1 MRLPLKRETAEL
13 EQRRREGAKQ
23 MDKSKVKILVVDDEQ
38 GLCAGVQEALRREGY
53 VVDATTDAPAALKL
67 AEQRLYNLVISDIK
81 MPGLS
86 GLELLT
92 RVRAHSR
99 DTLFIL
105 MTAYGTVESAVEAM
119 KQGAYDYLPKPID
132 MKRLRALVQKA
143 LEFQAVVAE
152 NNELRL
158 RLQTRAEPGLLVG
171 ESEAMR
177 AVARLIEE
185 VANSDVTVLIEGESG
200 TGKEIVARSIHA
212 QSARRDRPF
221 ISVNCAALA
230 EQLLEA
236 ELFGHVKGAFTGAV
250 ANKPGRFQ
258 LADGGTLFLDE
269 IGDLSPKGQGDLLR
283 VLEDGA
289 FRMVGGSELIRV
301 NVRVIAAT
309 NKKLQEAVAE
319 GKFRED
325 LFYRLQIVP
334 IVMPPL
340 RERAEDI
347 PLLVERFFEQF
358 AAKHKRRRKRMS
370 AEALQ
375 LCQRFPWPGNVRQLR
390 NVIERLVITCREVEV
405 EVDASAG
412 FPARLRPQHDHLHRA
427 AGHAA
432 GGGGEAADPPDADA
446 RDEQPRGS
454 RAGAGHQPPRAA
466 IQAQAVR
473 AAGKP
478 GHSHPARRGTGPG
491 ALVLNRANN
500 QHTGR
505 RMRACDKPPVG
516 RVPSRGAI
524 AAAKRWNSLND
535 QAGGTG
541 KSRLRVCS
549 GTTAV
554 P

>member
-1 MRLPLKRETAEL
+1 
-13 EQRRREGAKQ
+13 

-38 GLCAGVQEALRREGY
+38 GLCAGLQEALQREGY
-53 VVDATTDAPAALKL
+53 VVDAMTDAPAALKL
-67 AEQRLYNLVISDIK
+67 RQQRLYNLVISDIK

-86 GLELLT
+86 GLELLAQ
-92 RVRAHSR
+92 VRATNR

-105 MTAYGTVESAVEAM
+105 MTAYGTVENAVEAM

-132 MKRLRALVQKA
+132 MKRLRVLVEKA

-152 NNELRL
+152 NNELRQ
-158 RLQTRAEPGLLVG
+158 RLQTQSEPNMLVG

-177 AVARLIEE
+177 AVARLVEE

-212 QSARRDRPF
+212 QSARRQRPF

-283 VLEDGA
+283 VLEDSA

-309 NKKLQEAVAE
+309 NKNLQESVAA

-334 IVMPPL
+334 ILTPPL

-347 PLLVERFFEQF
+347 PLLIERFFENF
-358 AAKHKRRRKRMS
+358 SAKSSVSMKTSTLMG
-370 AEALQ
+370 L
-375 LCQRFPWPGNVRQLR
+375 
-390 NVIERLVITCREVEV
+390 
-405 EVDASAG
+405 
-412 FPARLRPQHDHLHRA
+412 AR
-427 AGHAA
+427 
-432 GGGGEAADPPDADA
+432 
-446 RDEQPRGS
+446 
-454 RAGAGHQPPRAA
+454 
-466 IQAQAVR
+466 
-473 AAGKP
+473 
-478 GHSHPARRGTGPG
+478 
-491 ALVLNRANN
+491 
-500 QHTGR
+500 
-505 RMRACDKPPVG
+505 
-516 RVPSRGAI
+516 
-524 AAAKRWNSLND
+524 
-535 QAGGTG
+535 
-541 KSRLRVCS
+541 
-549 GTTAV
+549 
-554 P
+554 

>member
-1 MRLPLKRETAEL
+1 M
-13 EQRRREGAKQ
+13 
-23 MDKSKVKILVVDDEQ
+23 VDDEQ

-53 VVDATTDAPAALKL
+53 IVDAMTEAPAALKL
-67 AEQRLYNLVISDIK
+67 TEQRLYNLVISDIK

-92 RVRAHSR
+92 HVRAHSR

-105 MTAYGTVESAVEAM
+105 MTAFGTVESAVEAM

-158 RLQTRAEPGLLVG
+158 RLQTRTDTGLLVG
-171 ESEAMR
+171 DSEAMR
-177 AVARLIEE
+177 AAARLIEE

-200 TGKEIVARSIHA
+200 TGKEIAARSVHV

-236 ELFGHVKGAFTGAV
+236 ELFGHVKGAFTGAI

-289 FRMVGGSELIRV
+289 FRMVGGSDLIRV

-309 NKKLQEAVAE
+309 NKKLSDSVAQ

-325 LFYRLQIVP
+325 LFYRLQVVP

-347 PLLVERFFEQF
+347 PLLIERFFEQF

-390 NVIERLVITCREVEV
+390 NIIERLVITCREVEV
-405 EVDASAG
+405 GVKHLPD
-412 FPARLRPQHDHLHRA
+412 FLREHDRNATTFTVRPGTPMA
-427 AGHAA
+427 AVEKLLIRQTLTHVTSNRE
-432 GGGGEAADPPDADA
+432 EAARALGISRRALQYKLKQYGLLEGPAPG
-446 RDEQPRGS
+446 EQPV
-454 RAGAGHQPPRAA
+454 H
-466 IQAQAVR
+466 AQ
-473 AAGKP
+473 
-478 GHSHPARRGTGPG
+478 
-491 ALVLNRANN
+491 
-500 QHTGR
+500 GR
-505 RMRACDKPPVG
+505 QNEA
-516 RVPSRGAI
+516 
-524 AAAKRWNSLND
+524 
-535 QAGGTG
+535 
-541 KSRLRVCS
+541 
-549 GTTAV
+549 
-554 P
+554 

>member
-1 MRLPLKRETAEL
+1 
-13 EQRRREGAKQ
+13 
-23 MDKSKVKILVVDDEQ
+23 MDKSKVRILVVDDEQ
-38 GLCAGVQEALRREGY
+38 GLCAGIQEALLREGY
-53 VVDATTDAPAALKL
+53 VVDAMTDALAALKCT
-67 AEQRLYNLVISDIK
+67 EQRLFNLVVTDIK

-143 LEFQAVVAE
+143 LEFQAVMAE
-152 NNELRL
+152 NSELRS
-158 RLQTRAEPGLLVG
+158 RLQAQVGQGMLVG
-171 ESEAMR
+171 NSESMR

-200 TGKEIVARSIHA
+200 TGKEIVARSIHT
-212 QSARRDRPF
+212 QSARCDRPF
-221 ISVNCAALA
+221 VSVNCAALA

-236 ELFGHVKGAFTGAV
+236 ELFGHVKGAFTGAI

-258 LADGGTLFLDE
+258 LADQGTLFLDE

-289 FRMVGGSELIRV
+289 FRMVGGSDLIRV

-309 NKKLQEAVAE
+309 NKKLQEAVAS

-325 LFYRLQIVP
+325 LYYRLQIVP

-347 PLLVERFFEQF
+347 PLLVERFFDQF
-358 AAKHKRRRKRMS
+358 SAKHKRRRKRIS
-370 AEALQ
+370 SEALQ

-390 NVIERLVITCREVEV
+390 NTVERLVITCREPLVEV
-405 EVDASAG
+405 EHLPDFLRDYDRNATTFTVRPGTPLAEVEKLLIRLTLAHVTSNRQDA
-412 FPARLRPQHDHLHRA
+412 ARALGISRRA
-427 AGHAA
+427 LQYKLVRYKLL
-432 GGGGEAADPPDADA
+432 EEKTPPSDA
-446 RDEQPRGS
+446 P
-454 RAGAGHQPPRAA
+454 
-466 IQAQAVR
+466 
-473 AAGKP
+473 K
-478 GHSHPARRGTGPG
+478 
-491 ALVLNRANN
+491 
-500 QHTGR
+500 
-505 RMRACDKPPVG
+505 
-516 RVPSRGAI
+516 
-524 AAAKRWNSLND
+524 
-535 QAGGTG
+535 
-541 KSRLRVCS
+541 
-549 GTTAV
+549 
-554 P
+554 

>member
-1 MRLPLKRETAEL
+1 
-13 EQRRREGAKQ
+13 

-53 VVDATTDAPAALKL
+53 VVDAMTDSTAALKL
-67 AEQRLYNLVISDIK
+67 AEERLYNLVISDIK

-86 GLELLT
+86 GLELLV

-132 MKRLRALVQKA
+132 LKRLRALVQRA

-152 NNELRL
+152 NSELRL
-158 RLQTRAEPGLLVG
+158 RLQTRAESGLLVG
-171 ESEAMR
+171 ECESMR

-212 QSARRDRPF
+212 QSARRNRPF

-236 ELFGHVKGAFTGAV
+236 ELFGHVKGAFTGAI

-258 LADGGTLFLDE
+258 LADDGTLFLDE

-309 NKKLQEAVAE
+309 NKKLQEAVAA
-319 GKFRED
+319 GRFRED

-347 PLLVERFFEQF
+347 PLLIERFFEQLM
-358 AAKHKRRRKRMS
+358 AKHKRRPKRMS

-390 NVIERLVITCREVEV
+390 NMIERLVITCREVEV
-405 EVDASAG
+405 GVNQLPDSLREYDRHTTTFTVRPGTSLAEVEKLLIRQTLTHVTSN
-412 FPARLRPQHDHLHRA
+412 RQ
-427 AGHAA
+427 
-432 GGGGEAADPPDADA
+432 EAAQAL
-446 RDEQPRGS
+446 GIS
-454 RAGAGHQPPRAA
+454 RRAL
-466 IQAQAVR
+466 QYKLKQY
-473 AAGKP
+473 GLLE
-478 GHSHPARRGTGPG
+478 GEERR
-491 ALVLNRANN
+491 V
-500 QHTGR
+500 
-505 RMRACDKPPVG
+505 D
-516 RVPSRGAI
+516 
-524 AAAKRWNSLND
+524 
-535 QAGGTG
+535 
-541 KSRLRVCS
+541 
-549 GTTAV
+549 
-554 P
+554 